1 MNGIIEPTRS
11 HMNQASGK
19 GTQYMI
25 AVGLDSRLH
34 SILEPHF
41 VMPRADSHEFN
52 NRSDTI
58 QSPGSSIGWHENIL
72 DASIPDFEHSVQQSE
87 FDPTTPVG
95 RFGSR
100 RPRSSSL
107 SNIRSTPEQRR
118 GAERAE
124 CLAMETDD
132 ISHPFD
138 DRAVTYIERLL
149 GAIGRLRNERDDLRR
164 NVEFLEM
171 EAKAA
176 TKTLGTN
183 KMDPNEQPGSDVSVD
198 TRDLPVSGI
207 ESESPNCLTSRQLEL
222 SSTSSADT
230 IGHIQQ
236 ADPAACQFSMELDSL
251 REQLEERNEQLGAM
265 ADRLEVAEQS
275 AEDATAKQHD
285 LQAQVSRLLSKE
297 EEHFRVMERLKN
309 SHDEI
314 QDTLARNEA
323 SLAEAT
329 ASLEEVASERDAL
342 NLHIADLQNDL
353 FCAQQAVSEAES
365 RYSDLQFHRISSLS
379 SDEVVDA
386 LRLQVEELEDRVL
399 RRTEQ
404 IGIHQ
409 HDIKRLETNL
419 RLQEE
424 RVGEMTLDLDML
436 NAQKEA
442 MVEDCADARE
452 ARDEA
457 VKKVETLEVEV
468 EELEARAE
476 ILEKKLEMLQN
487 QRDEEVISLVG
498 ITFKFIRESR
508 VARQP
513 LTTTKVPRSIND
525 DTFDTVRQITLALA
539 MSQLELKRTTR
550 SLGIVNQERS
560 SLLTQA
566 GELRDQLDAVRSQ
579 KPLTDDLERRL
590 LAQHTDT
597 LADLEH
603 RLQVTLD
610 ELEEARRLHANAEA
624 LHLEVR
630 QESSRLE
637 QELADRVESDAD
649 HMRVAEEAK
658 VERERLMAKHVA
670 EIDLLQNQLDDL
682 SKQARQANE
691 SRTQLESLHQQTI
704 DALAETERACEGH
717 SRAAGRSREII
728 LHLDDEVARRTDQLV
743 SLESQLDA
751 SSKEIDRV
759 TRRLEEELQSRA
771 LENERHTKELASAAE
786 RAENTRSEL
795 RQGLDDTL
803 RQLEQSRA
811 AFESLQEEKSTLQM
825 EMTDLAAEIQ
835 RSISLC
841 RFLESQVKD

>member
-1 MNGIIEPTRS
+1 M
-11 HMNQASGK
+11 
-19 GTQYMI
+19 
-25 AVGLDSRLH
+25 
-34 SILEPHF
+34 PH
-41 VMPRADSHEFN
+41 ADAHEFN

-124 CLAMETDD
+124 CMATETDD
-132 ISHPFD
+132 TSHPFD
-138 DRAVTYIERLL
+138 ERAVAYIERLL
-149 GAIGRLRNERDDLRR
+149 AAIGRLRNERDDLRR

-171 EAKAA
+171 EAKVA
-176 TKTLGTN
+176 TETLGTN
-183 KMDPNEQPGSDVSVD
+183 EMDPNEQPGSDVSVG
-198 TRDLPVSGI
+198 TRDLLPSGI
-207 ESESPNCLTSRQLEL
+207 ESESPNCPTFRQLGL
-222 SSTSSADT
+222 SSTASAIT
-230 IGHIQQ
+230 IGHMQQQ

-251 REQLEERNEQLGAM
+251 RGQLEERNEQLGAM
-265 ADRLEVAEQS
+265 AVRLEVAEKS
-275 AEDATAKQHD
+275 VEVATAEQDD

-342 NLHIADLQNDL
+342 TLHIADLQNDL

-365 RYSDLQFHRISSLS
+365 RYSDLQFHRISPLS

-457 VKKVETLEVEV
+457 LQKVETLEVEV

-476 ILEKKLEMLQN
+476 ILEKNLEMLQN
-487 QRDEEVISLVG
+487 QRDEEVTSLVG
-498 ITFKFIRESR
+498 ITFKFISESR

-513 LTTTKVPRSIND
+513 LTTTKVSRSIND

-560 SLLTQA
+560 SLLTQV
-566 GELRDQLDAVRSQ
+566 GELRDQLDAVRRK
-579 KPLTDDLERRL
+579 KPPTDDLERRI

-630 QESSRLE
+630 RESSRLE

-658 VERERLMAKHVA
+658 VEQERLMAKYVT

-682 SKQARQANE
+682 GKQARQANE

-704 DALAETERACEGH
+704 DALAETEQMCEGH
-717 SRAAGRSREII
+717 SRAARRSHEII

-743 SLESQLDA
+743 SLKSQLDA

-786 RAENTRSEL
+786 CAENTRSEL

-803 RQLEQSRA
+803 RQLEQSRV